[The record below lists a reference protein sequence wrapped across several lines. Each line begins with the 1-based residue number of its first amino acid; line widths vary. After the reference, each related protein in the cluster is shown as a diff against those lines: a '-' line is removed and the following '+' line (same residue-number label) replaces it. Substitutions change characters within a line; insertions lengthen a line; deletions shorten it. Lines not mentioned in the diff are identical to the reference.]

1 MAGLSL
7 RGVTVLRGAR
17 IAAEDVSFSAQHG
30 AITAILGPSG
40 SGKTS
45 VLAAAAGLLPL
56 ERGAVF
62 ANDVDVT
69 KLAAKKR
76 GVALFEPG
84 SELPE
89 SRKLAVALKGVAG
102 RHGNA
107 EAEAALSLPGL
118 EGLGDRPVGQLSHG
132 EGLLAL
138 AAARI
143 AGARPQP
150 ECVLLVDE
158 AGSGLDDAGLHAWW
172 ALLRARAQAGQTV
185 VVASRDPHVALLA
198 DHLVLLHAGQVI
210 QTGTPASVYA
220 EPRDTRAAR
229 LSGGANILRGKVREL
244 RPGGFLWSGG
254 GRFAQAVD
262 AEMVRP
268 SLGTSFLLCLRP
280 ERIVFL
286 RDGETAP
293 NVLEARVEDV
303 RSAGPMLASRLTSA
317 AGPLEVLSPSW
328 QPGVYPVAGQV
339 LRIGWEADAGT
350 VLADE
355 LA

>member
-17 IAAEDVSFSAQHG
+17 IVAEDVSFSAMEG
-30 AITAILGPSG
+30 ALTAVLGASG

-45 VLAAAAGLLPL
+45 LLAAASGLLPM

-62 ANDVDVT
+62 ANGEDVT
-69 KLAAKKR
+69 KRAPKKR
-76 GVALFEPG
+76 GVVMLEPG

-89 SRKLAVALKGVAG
+89 GRKLAVALRSVAG
-102 RHGNA
+102 KAGQA
-107 EAEAALSLPGL
+107 EADAALALPGL
-118 EGLGDRPVGQLSHG
+118 DGLGERLVGHLSHG

-150 ECVLLVDE
+150 DCVLLVDE
-158 AGSGLDDAGLHAWW
+158 AGAGLGDASLHAWW

-185 VVASRDPHVALLA
+185 VVASRDPRVALLA
-198 DHLVLLHAGQVI
+198 DHLVLLEAGQVI
-210 QTGTPASVYA
+210 QAGTPASVYA

-229 LSGGANILRGKVREL
+229 LTGGANILRGKVREL

-262 AEMVRP
+262 PEMVRP

-280 ERIVFL
+280 ERIGFL
-286 RDGETAP
+286 RDGETAA

-303 RSAGPMLASRLTSA
+303 RSAGPLLASRLTSA

-339 LRIGWEADAGT
+339 LRIGWAADAGT